1 MGDAPEQHDHGHGGG
16 HGHSHGEV
24 EHTHPISGSPSALS
38 AFMQT
43 TGSPHD
49 MTEHMLFAVPK
60 KGRLFEKVEKMLEG
74 CGLDYNRP
82 SRVDIAHC
90 KTLPVTLVFL
100 PAADIAAYVGEGN
113 VDMGITGEDIVAESE
128 MDVDVIMKLG
138 FGKCKL
144 ALQAPV
150 CENITDPKVMI
161 GKRIVTSFPNAA
173 REYFDKLQED
183 LPAEQRV
190 ETQIKFVSGSVEA
203 ACGLGLADAIV
214 DLVETGTTMKA
225 AGLEIVDTIMETETI
240 VIANK
245 ASKHTDMI
253 ERIRQRMSGHIT
265 ANQFVMVTY
274 NIERAKLPQAQAITP
289 GKKSP
294 TVTTLDDPDWVSV
307 SALTK
312 KKGVHTV
319 MDQLQEVGATDILV
333 FNIASTRMGD

>member
-1 MGDAPEQHDHGHGGG
+1 MN
-16 HGHSHGEV
+16 
-24 EHTHPISGSPSALS
+24 SPSD
-38 AFMQT
+38 QT
-43 TGSPHD
+43 HELAD
-49 MTEHMLFAVPK
+49 HLLFAVPK
-60 KGRLFEKVEKMLEG
+60 KGRLFEKVEKMLAG

-90 KTLPVTLVFL
+90 KSLPVTIVFL

-113 VDMGITGEDIVAESE
+113 VDLGITGEDIVAESG

-150 CENITDPKVMI
+150 CDNITDPRSMI
-161 GKRIVTSFPNAA
+161 GKRIVTSFPNVA
-173 REYFDKLQED
+173 RTYIEQLQAE
-183 LPAEQRV
+183 LPAAER
-190 ETQIKFVSGSVEA
+190 TASSIKFASGSVEA

-225 AGLEIVDTIMETETI
+225 AGLEIVSTIMETETI
-240 VIANK
+240 LISNK
-245 ASKHTDMI
+245 NSTHKDMI
-253 ERIRQRMSGHIT
+253 ERIRQRISGHLT
-265 ANQFVMVTY
+265 ANQFVMVSY
-274 NIERAKLPQAQAITP
+274 NIERTKLPEALAITP

-294 TVTTLDDPDWVSV
+294 TVTSLDASEWVSV